1 MKYSIIILIFIN
13 VETFAVTLNFK
24 TDDRLDTTGE
34 GIEGVHNVPFT
45 TNVAE
50 VIGLKITARSDNQDH
65 EINADSSGMG
75 INNELIGDDQ
85 PARFEVSEKMVLSFD
100 KDIEIKTLDLRFFD
114 TNDLFVVEAGASL
127 LEITYDLLSHKTH
140 DLIHTNIFISSHTDI
155 QFQLTAGD
163 NVALEALELIVID
176 SSASL
181 SIAASNQWVYVEADV
196 VGYDEYEL
204 EGANS
209 LLSKNWHSIDIFTTS
224 TNWIFQRIDP
234 TYFYRLNP

>member
-1 MKYSIIILIFIN
+1 MKYSIIILIFIT
-13 VETFAVTLNFK
+13 VEIFAVTLNFK
-24 TDDRLDTTGE
+24 TDDLLDTTGE

-45 TNVAE
+45 TNVPE
-50 VIGLKITARSDNQDH
+50 VIGLKITARSDNQNH
-65 EINADSSGMG
+65 QINADSSGMG

-163 NVALEALELIVID
+163 NVALEALELIVIN
-176 SSASL
+176 SSARL

-209 LLSKNWHSIDIFTTS
+209 LLSTNWHSIDTFTTS
-224 TNWIFQRIDP
+224 TNWVFLQDDLS
-234 TYFYRLNP
+234 YFYRLIP

>member
-1 MKYSIIILIFIN
+1 MKYNLIILIFIT
-13 VETFAVTLNFK
+13 VEIFAVTLNFK
-24 TDDRLDTTGE
+24 TDDLLDTIGE

-45 TNVAE
+45 TQVPEAIE
-50 VIGLKITARSDNQDH
+50 LMITARSDNRDH
-65 EINADSSGMG
+65 EINADSSGIG

-155 QFQLTAGD
+155 QFELTAGD
-163 NVALEALELIVID
+163 NVALESLELFIIEP
-176 SSASL
+176 SASL
-181 SIAASNQWVYVEADV
+181 SIAASNQWVYVGVDV
-196 VGYDEYEL
+196 VGHDEYEL
-204 EGANS
+204 KAADS
-209 LLSKNWHSIDIFTTS
+209 LLSTNWHSIDAFSTS
-224 TNWIFQRIDP
+224 TNWIFQQEDSS
-234 TYFYRLNP
+234 YFYRLIP